1 MDNFSSGLTNNN
13 MSTVVADSLY
23 HQLVAAFHDQEGHRA
38 PADLTDL
45 RRQAFG
51 RFQKEGFPTVKNEE
65 WKYTNLHGLVNAAY
79 ALATDVDVNDIDTS
93 KADIDGLDAHRIVL
107 VNGQYVLA
115 FSSLEDEAGLTVKP
129 IEEAYNEE
137 NFRKHY
143 AQYADKSDNV
153 LVQLNTAL
161 HTAGLYI
168 SVAQNK
174 VVSKPIHIVH
184 VATGESSF
192 FAQTRNLIVVE
203 SGAEVEIIESFITS
217 EGTANNLN
225 NKVTEVVVQEN
236 AKVQH
241 YYLQVAGNVS
251 SYVQHTEVYQERHSL
266 YNHYNCNL
274 PGAAFI
280 RNNINVRLDAENV
293 ESHLYG
299 INLTS
304 GKQFVDNH
312 TVVDHMKPHCES
324 YEWYKNIPQDESTA
338 VFNGKIF
345 VREDAQKT
353 NAFQQNNNMLIGD
366 KSTVYTK
373 PQLEIFADDVKCSHG
388 CTMGQFDDEAL
399 FYLRARGIGEESAR
413 VLLVH
418 AFAFDVTSRFSNDIV
433 RGYVEDLVAKGLD
446 KK

>member
-1 MDNFSSGLTNNN
+1 MDNLSSGLIKNN
-13 MSTVVADSLY
+13 MSTIVADSLY
-23 HQLVAAFHDQEGHRA
+23 QQLVTSFQELETVQEPANLTSLREEAFA
-38 PADLTDL
+38 
-45 RRQAFG
+45 
-51 RFQKEGFPTVKNEE
+51 RFQEEGFPTVKNEE
-65 WKYTNLHGLVNAAY
+65 WKYTNLHSLVNTAY
-79 ALATDVDVNDIDTS
+79 VLNSDVNVDDIDVS
-93 KADIDGLDAHRIVL
+93 KADIPGLDAHRIVL

-115 FSSLEDEAGLTVKP
+115 FSSLEDEIGLTVKS
-129 IEEAYNEE
+129 IEEAHTEA
-137 NFRKHY
+137 NFQKHY
-143 AQYADKSDNV
+143 AQHADKADNI

-161 HTAGLYI
+161 QTAGVYI
-168 SVAQNK
+168 SVAKNK
-174 VVSKPIHIVH
+174 KVSKPIHLIH
-184 VATGESSF
+184 VATGATEF

-203 SGAEVEIIESFITS
+203 PNAEVEVVESFITLD
-217 EGTANNLN
+217 GAAKNLN
-225 NKVTEVVVQEN
+225 NKVSEIVVEEN
-236 AKVQH
+236 AKMQH
-241 YYLQVAGNVS
+241 YYLQVADSASN
-251 SYVQHTEVYQERHSL
+251 YIHHTEIYQEQHSL
-266 YNHYNCNL
+266 YNNYNCNL
-274 PGAAFI
+274 PGASFV

-304 GKQFVDNH
+304 GKQLVDNH

-353 NAFQQNNNMLIGD
+353 NAFQQNNNMLIGE

-413 VLLVH
+413 ILLVH
-418 AFAFDVTSRFSNDIV
+418 AFAFDVTSRFSNEAV
-433 RGYVEDLVAKGLD
+433 RAYVEALVAAGLD